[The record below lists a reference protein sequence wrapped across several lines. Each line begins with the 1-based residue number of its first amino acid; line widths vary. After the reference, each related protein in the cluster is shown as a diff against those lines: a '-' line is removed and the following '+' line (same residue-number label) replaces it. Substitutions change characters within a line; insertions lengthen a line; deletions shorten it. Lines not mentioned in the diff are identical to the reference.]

1 MHRHNWTFTTI
12 FCVLIN
18 LPSYSVAA
26 EKNKKIQSIDT
37 SMLELAYQQLVLN
50 HTEKTKQLQT
60 QQNHLKQR
68 AAIIAKK
75 QLKIRY
81 RWGGAS
87 PKKGFDCSGLIQYS
101 FKKANISL
109 PRTAASQYEKTKRIP
124 LAQMQTG
131 DLIFFHTPRRK
142 HVRVNHVGIYL
153 GKNQF
158 IHAPRR
164 GKTVTIAKLNKYWKR
179 KIVGAGRI

>member
-1 MHRHNWTFTTI
+1 MHSNNWVFTTI
-12 FCVLIN
+12 FCVLIS
-18 LPSYSVAA
+18 LPSYILAA
-26 EKNKKIQSIDT
+26 QKNKQTQQIDIAT
-37 SMLELAYQQLVLN
+37 LELAYQELVLN
-50 HTEKTKQLQT
+50 NPKNTKQLQT
-60 QQNHLKQR
+60 KQNPLKQR

-75 QLKIRY
+75 QLKIPY
-81 RWGGAS
+81 RWGGTS

-109 PRTAASQYEKTKRIP
+109 PRTAASQYKQTKRIS

-131 DLIFFHTPRRK
+131 DLIFFHTRRRK
-142 HVRVNHVGIYL
+142 QVRVNHVGIYL
-153 GKNQF
+153 GKDQF

-179 KIVGAGRI
+179 KVVGVGRI

>member
-1 MHRHNWTFTTI
+1 
-12 FCVLIN
+12 
-18 LPSYSVAA
+18 
-26 EKNKKIQSIDT
+26 
-37 SMLELAYQQLVLN
+37 VLN
-50 HTEKTKQLQT
+50 HTDKTKQLQT
-60 QQNHLKQR
+60 QQNHLQQH

-75 QLKIRY
+75 QLKVRY

-153 GKNQF
+153 GKDQF

-164 GKTVTIAKLNKYWKR
+164 GKTVTIATLNKYWKR

>member
-1 MHRHNWTFTTI
+1 MHHHWTFTTI
-12 FCVLIN
+12 FCVLIS
-18 LPSYSVAA
+18 LPSYSLATQ
-26 EKNKKIQSIDT
+26 KNKNIQSIDI
-37 SMLELAYQQLVLN
+37 SMLELAYQQLILN
-50 HTEKTKQLQT
+50 NTEQT
-60 QQNHLKQR
+60 QQLQAQQNQLQQR

-101 FKKANISL
+101 FKKANILL
-109 PRTAASQYEKTKRIP
+109 PRTAASQYKKTKRIP
-124 LAQMQTG
+124 LAEMKTG

-142 HVRVNHVGIYL
+142 KIRVNHVGIYL
-153 GKNQF
+153 GKDQF
-158 IHAPRR
+158 IHAPRK
-164 GKTVTIAKLNKYWKR
+164 GKTVTIATLNKYWKG

>member
-1 MHRHNWTFTTI
+1 MHSNNWAFTTA
-12 FCVLIN
+12 FCVLIS
-18 LPSYSVAA
+18 LPSYSLAA
-26 EKNKKIQSIDT
+26 QKNKKTQQIDT
-37 SMLELAYQQLVLN
+37 SILELAYQQLVLN
-50 HTEKTKQLQT
+50 DSKKTIQRQTKPNSFKQ
-60 QQNHLKQR
+60 H
-68 AAIIAKK
+68 AAVIAKK

-81 RWGGAS
+81 QWGGTS
-87 PKKGFDCSGLIQYS
+87 PRKGFDCSGLIQYS

-109 PRTAASQYEKTKRIP
+109 PRTAASQYKKTKRIS

-131 DLIFFHTPRRK
+131 DLIFFHTRRRK

-179 KIVGAGRI
+179 KVVGAGRI